1 MGGRSPPGGTGG
13 ESAPGGPASVIPD
26 WAPSAAQQRRARCR
40 LAKAERKGRTEAGG
54 GSSLAGVGRAP
65 EPPPIVPCSKAAL
78 SVCGGPGVRSA
89 PLPRAL
95 TGDPEGQGG
104 WHPEPPA
111 RAPGAGLEG
120 LGARRGAGR
129 RGGRR
134 SRARGARRR
143 GTPGWG
149 LPWDPAGTSRPGRL
163 LDGPGCGLLR
173 RPRRVTLA
181 RSPRGAEARKWREAS
196 AGRAPRTSQSPGKS
210 PCSRDLRLGL
220 PSSVLVAAFQCLHVT
235 KERTRGG
242 AAPEAGGTEMSLG
255 VSAEGRP
262 QPRKAPRGLEAEEE
276 RQFPEEMIVVVV
288 QEPNVGSNQTWGDGR

>member
-1 MGGRSPPGGTGG
+1 MGGGSPPGGTGG

-40 LAKAERKGRTEAGG
+40 LAEAERKGRTEAGG

-78 SVCGGPGVRSA
+78 SVCGGPGVHSA

-95 TGDPEGQGG
+95 TGAPEGQGG

-143 GTPGWG
+143 GDPGMGPPLGPGGVLVSRQAAGWPGLRPPKEASKGDPSPLPSRGWG
-149 LPWDPAGTSRPGRL
+149 PEMAGGLSRPRAPHFPEPGQVSVLPGPAARL
-163 LDGPGCGLLR
+163 ALFGPGRCLSV
-173 RPRRVTLA
+173 P
-181 RSPRGAEARKWREAS
+181 PCDQGAHTRWR
-196 AGRAPRTSQSPGKS
+196 
-210 PCSRDLRLGL
+210 C
-220 PSSVLVAAFQCLHVT
+220 
-235 KERTRGG
+235 
-242 AAPEAGGTEMSLG
+242 AGGRRDRNESGG
-255 VSAEGRP
+255 VR
-262 QPRKAPRGLEAEEE
+262 
-276 RQFPEEMIVVVV
+276 
-288 QEPNVGSNQTWGDGR
+288 